1 VKRILLLVLALVS
14 NLLLL
19 QSPVANAAQC
29 LDNFPDSS
37 WQSGEPKNLPLSS
50 NLVRTLFAY
59 EFSNEFGNSYSIKL
73 ETPTGSTAPFADD
86 TPRDR
91 IIDGLSLRYHLK
103 QGARAKYTYTYK
115 GANCQERTI
124 VIDRVFTLTKLT
136 VKFVNLNNNQE
147 IIDNFFSPTSYA
159 NFIKSSNFLTKDY
172 PTDAFKAFVQ
182 LIKSRYSI
190 PIEASEKTGVARADE
205 WLYEEFAKKNIDSR
219 GFIAGGYPTVISEDG
234 CIGGGNGKNTSIIY
248 DFFGDGVVFP
258 KNNPECV
265 LTVYLTAKDNN
276 LVKIGE
282 YKALNKTLTYQKV
295 IEKAAADKAA
305 AELKIKQEAEAKA
318 IADKAAAD
326 KAAADL
332 KMKEEAQAAADKL
345 LADAKIAAA
354 KILAAAKAKAAA
366 TAKKTTITCIRG
378 KLTKKV
384 TAVNPK
390 CPSGYKKK

>member
-1 VKRILLLVLALVS
+1 MKRILLLVLALVS

-19 QSPVANAAQC
+19 QLPVANAAQC

-37 WQSGEPKNLPLSS
+37 WQSGEPKNLPLSN
-50 NLVRTLFAY
+50 NLVRTLYAY
-59 EFSNEFGNSYSIKL
+59 EFSNEFGNSYSIKI
-73 ETPTGSTAPFADD
+73 ETPNGSTAPFGDD

-136 VKFVNLNNNQE
+136 VKSVNLNNNQE

-159 NFIKSSNFLTKDY
+159 NFIKSSTFLTKDY
-172 PTDAFKAFVQ
+172 PTDAFKAFIQ
-182 LIKSRYSI
+182 LIKTRYSI
-190 PIEASEKTGVARADE
+190 PLEASESSGVTRADE

-219 GFIAGGYPTVISEDG
+219 EFIAWPGPIVISEDG

-282 YKALNKTLTYQKV
+282 YKALNKTSTYQKV

-305 AELKIKQEAEAKA
+305 AELKAKQEAEAKA
-318 IADKAAAD
+318 AAELKAKQEAEAKAAAEL
-326 KAAADL
+326 KAKQEAEAA
-332 KMKEEAQAAADKL
+332 
-345 LADAKIAAA
+345 
-354 KILAAAKAKAAA
+354 AAAKAVVV
-366 TAKKTTITCIRG
+366 KKTTITCIKG

-384 TAVNPK
+384 TAVKPK
-390 CPSGYKKK
+390 CPTGYKIKN